1 MYNRDFHN
9 GNSYDSRLDGIKFC
23 NSNRTA
29 RDTSTEVKERIDM
42 RTLHIILFV
51 VMLLSTIAIGLFS
64 SYAMESL
71 AIASIRIFAISGI
84 IYSLSDLWRLRGS
97 TSV

>member
-1 MYNRDFHN
+1 MN
-9 GNSYDSRLDGIKFC
+9 
-23 NSNRTA
+23 
-29 RDTSTEVKERIDM
+29 M

-64 SYAMESL
+64 SYAMENL

-84 IYSLSDLWRLRGS
+84 IYSLSDLWKLRGG